1 MGERLEQPQRW
12 CFFRPSLT
20 GGILRHLLAVEFLII
35 FPYLVA
41 SSHFRAAPQSGLQSP
56 EYVFESEH
64 CSRREGQIFDL
75 RPPASAF
82 VGFFDGL
89 AHKSRAKVARNS
101 YRNAFSRAT
110 FAVWYNLIAY

>member
-20 GGILRHLLAVEFLII
+20 GGILRHLLAVEFLVI
-35 FPYLVA
+35 FPHLVA

-64 CSRREGQIFDL
+64 CSRGEGQIFDL

-89 AHKSRAKVARNS
+89 AHKSRAKVARNHS
-101 YRNAFSRAT
+101 DNC
-110 FAVWYNLIAY
+110 LITGDFCGLV